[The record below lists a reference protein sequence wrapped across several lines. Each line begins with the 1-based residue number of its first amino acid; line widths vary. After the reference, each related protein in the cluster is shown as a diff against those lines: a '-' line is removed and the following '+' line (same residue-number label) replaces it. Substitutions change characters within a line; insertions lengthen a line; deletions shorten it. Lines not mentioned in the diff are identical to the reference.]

1 MKPTRVLALRSEAL
15 GELTPAELT
24 GVAGG
29 AAAAHTSPP
38 VACLSQALHCAV
50 HDPNSIVCRVVSD
63 YVC

>member
-1 MKPTRVLALRSEAL
+1 MTPRRVLALRSETL
-15 GELTPAELT
+15 GELTPEELT

-29 AAAAHTSPP
+29 AAAPHTSPP
-38 VACLSQALHCAV
+38 VACVSQALTCAI